1 MVRGR
6 RRHAEAVFVD
16 RSGRRRRLLTL
27 VGAAVGVVLV
37 AGLGLFAAG
46 LVGSGPVSLPG
57 WPDPGVQAG
66 QDRPASNTPA
76 PSTATTTPASRRTSR
91 TTPPPAAPTPTPTG
105 VSASTVAPTSGPR
118 APTEVP
124 GRGDEHRRTPQPTKP
139 PGKPGS

>member
-1 MVRGR
+1 AGR
-6 RRHAEAVFVD
+6 LGAPLAGRLGVATVGLANVGRVHSWYAGVAATPRRSSWD

-46 LVGSGPVSLPG
+46 LVGSRPVSLPG

-91 TTPPPAAPTPTPTG
+91 TTPPPAAPTPTPT
-105 VSASTVAPTSGPR
+105 
-118 APTEVP
+118 
-124 GRGDEHRRTPQPTKP
+124 
-139 PGKPGS
+139 